1 MTSRPRFCRCSA
13 APTPTMPAPR
23 ITMSALR
30 SAIRH
35 SESSMSVVRGGRVD
49 LKLVIAARPRKPLG
63 FLGKPACTARNLW
76 QQWIGHR
83 TAMLQPCNAKS
94 GERLQMSVRH
104 SLFAA
109 AIVSGVSLALSP
121 ASGQTLRYA
130 NQGELKSLDPYTL
143 KETTTI
149 AHHAHVYEG
158 LVTRDKNLK
167 MVPALAESWE
177 TPEPTRWRFHL
188 RHNVKFHNGDPFT
201 ADDVLFSADR
211 IRAKGSNFLSNVP
224 ADAKFVKVDDYT
236 VDVVLPAPNPI
247 LMSQWDGWYIMD
259 KKGAE
264 ENNGGAPTPASATTP
279 SYAALH
285 ENGTGPFTI
294 ESHQPGVKTVFKVFP
309 GWWGKP
315 EHNLKEIDFTSIGN
329 DATRVAAL
337 LSGEVD
343 VVEPVPLQ
351 DIQRVNASGTA
362 TVMNGPEI
370 RTIFLGMDQSRDELL
385 YSSVKGKNPFKDI
398 RVREAFYKAIDIE
411 AIKTRVMRGL
421 STPSAL
427 MIAPQLY
434 ALSKDFARPKYD
446 PDGAKKLLAEAGYP
460 DGFELTMDCPNDRY
474 VNDAAICQAVVG
486 MLARIGV
493 KIDLLPQS
501 KALYFGKVLKPGGYK
516 TSFYMLGWTPA
527 SLDSHNVLY
536 DIMGCRDDPNSSRG
550 EANLGGYCNKKMDAV
565 ADQVLLETDPA
576 KRDLLIKQAFEIA
589 EKDWGYIPLHQQALA
604 WGVSKKVKLT
614 QRPDNQVLL
623 YWATK
628 QE

>member
-1 MTSRPRFCRCSA
+1 M
-13 APTPTMPAPR
+13 
-23 ITMSALR
+23 
-30 SAIRH
+30 RH
-35 SESSMSVVRGGRVD
+35 
-49 LKLVIAARPRKPLG
+49 
-63 FLGKPACTARNLW
+63 
-76 QQWIGHR
+76 
-83 TAMLQPCNAKS
+83 S
-94 GERLQMSVRH
+94 GERKQMSLRQTLLAAITV
-104 SLFAA
+104 SAA
-109 AIVSGVSLALSP
+109 AFAMSP
-121 ASGQTLRYA
+121 ASAQTLRYA

-158 LVTRDKNLK
+158 LVTRDKDLK
-167 MVPALAESWE
+167 IVPALAESWE

-188 RHNVKFHNGDPFT
+188 RKNVKFHNGDPFT
-201 ADDVLFSADR
+201 ADDVIFSASR
-211 IRAKGSNFLSNVP
+211 VRANGSNFLTNVP

-236 VDVVLPAPNPI
+236 VDVLLSSPNPI
-247 LMSQWDGWYIMD
+247 LTSQWDGWYIMD
-259 KKGAE
+259 KKWCE
-264 ENNGGAPTPASATTP
+264 EHNAVAPTPASATTP
-279 SYAALH
+279 SYASLH

-294 ESHQPGVKTVFKVFP
+294 ESHQPGVKTVFKP
-309 GWWGKP
+309 NPNWWGKP
-315 EHNLKEIDFTSIGN
+315 EHNLKEIVFTSIAS

-343 VVEPVPLQ
+343 VIEPVPLQ

-362 TVMNGPEI
+362 TVLTGPEL
-370 RTIFLGMDQSRDELL
+370 RTIFLGMDQVRDELL
-385 YSSVKGKNPFKDI
+385 YSNIKGKNPFKDI
-398 RVREAFYKAIDIE
+398 RVREAFYKAVDVDL
-411 AIKTRVMRGL
+411 IKTRVMRGL

-427 MIAPQLY
+427 MIAPQLFK
-434 ALSKDFARPKYD
+434 LSGDFTRPKSD
-446 PDGAKKLLAEAGYP
+446 PEGAKKLLAEAGYP
-460 DGFELTMDCPNDRY
+460 DGFEVTMDCPNDRY

-493 KIDLLPQS
+493 KVNLLAQP
-501 KALYFGKVLKPGGYK
+501 KAQYFAKVLKPGGFQ

-527 SLDSHNVLY
+527 SMDSQNVLY
-536 DIMGCRDDPNSSRG
+536 DIMGCRDDPKSSRG
-550 EANLGGYCNKKMDAV
+550 EANLGGYCNKKMDAI

-589 EKDWGYIPLHQQALA
+589 AKDWGYIPLHQQALA